1 MNGPGREIGLI
12 LFLGFPS
19 VNRVATV
26 EYPPM
31 LQSEPSK
38 SLINRLGDRLRKGDV
53 SEDDRR
59 LLNNFRQSF
68 REAYET
74 VVEQIRTQL
83 NLEPTGRPAKTT
95 KAIVEKLRREKTRLN
110 QMQDIAGCRLI
121 TPTLKE
127 QDRVVAQLTEMF
139 TTELPVDR
147 RARPS
152 HGYRAV
158 HIIVNQANKLVE
170 VQVRTLL
177 QHTWADLSEKLADE
191 FGHEIKYGGGSEA
204 ISTYLS
210 NLSNATFDYEKAS
223 ASGDL
228 DKMLIHMD
236 HMITIAAQHGPLVK
250 SERAKR

>member
-1 MNGPGREIGLI
+1 MP
-12 LFLGFPS
+12 
-19 VNRVATV
+19 
-26 EYPPM
+26 
-31 LQSEPSK
+31 QSEPSK
-38 SLINRLGDRLRKGDV
+38 SQIKRLGDRLRKGDV
-53 SEDDRR
+53 GENDRR
-59 LLNNFRQSF
+59 LLDNYRQSF

-74 VVEQIRTQL
+74 VVGQIRNRL

-110 QMQDIAGCRLI
+110 QMQDIAGCRI
-121 TPTLKE
+121 IVPTLSQ
-127 QDRVVAQLTEMF
+127 QDQVVSQIIEMF
-139 TTELPVDR
+139 TTDPPVDR
-147 RARPS
+147 RTRPS

-158 HIIVNQANKLVE
+158 HVIVNQATKMVE

-210 NLSNATFDYEKAS
+210 NLSDAMFDYENAMFEYGKA
-223 ASGDL
+223 L
-228 DKMLIHMD
+228 DSRAHEKMMVNMD
-236 HMITIAAQHGPLVK
+236 RLFTIAAQHGPVVK